1 MESTLTTTII
11 LGIGAGL
18 FTGLGYF
25 VKRIA
30 DDIVARIDKL
40 EERLDARID
49 KLEARIDRL
58 DARIDRLE
66 ARIDRLEAKVDD
78 LATELRSEITE
89 LKVALTKIATT
100 QDEHSAKLLH
110 MMNQGERISA
120 LEGAVSGI
128 RT

>member
-18 FTGLGYF
+18 FAGLGYF
-25 VKRIA
+25 VKRLA
-30 DDIVARIDKL
+30 DDIVARIDEL
-40 EERLDARID
+40 DERLND
-49 KLEARIDRL
+49 RIDRL
-58 DARIDRLE
+58 EARIDRLE

-89 LKVALTKIATT
+89 LKVALTKIVTT

-128 RT
+128 RA